1 MEREIRQIQTMLREL
16 SFYDD
21 RIERIIPDGIY
32 GEQTREAVRS
42 FQRANNL
49 YVTGEVDNDAWD
61 KIVDAYDKNYL
72 ENVRQVSVVIIDE
85 LDVPIEVGSASSSLY
100 VIQAMILALSDYF
113 ENIEAIGIT
122 GVFDAPTQKE
132 VEKIQI
138 ISGLT
143 PNSLIDRAF
152 INSLTELYN
161 TYITVNR
168 AEDSKTNVPR

>member
-1 MEREIRQIQTMLREL
+1 MEEEIRQIQTMLREL
-16 SFYDD
+16 SFFDD
-21 RIERIIPDGIY
+21 SIERIIPDGIY
-32 GEQTREAVRS
+32 GEQTQEAVRS

-49 YVTGEVDNDAWD
+49 YVTGEVDNDTWD
-61 KIVDAYDKNYL
+61 KIVEAYENNYRD
-72 ENVRQVSVVIIDE
+72 NQRQVSVVIIDE

-113 ENIEAIGIT
+113 DNIDAIDIT
-122 GVFDAPTQKE
+122 GVFDAPTQTE

-152 INSLTELYN
+152 INALAELYN

-168 AEDSKTNVPR
+168 AEDRRVNS